1 MAWLRHQNRDGRNI
15 YIRPRGEHNL
25 SLVDDLTRDAVA
37 AMKRAGFSPAAVIE
51 TSPGNFQAW
60 LKHPEQLS
68 KELGTAAARKL
79 AERFGGDPG
88 AADWR
93 HFGRLAGFTNRKR
106 AYRNAETGL
115 HPFVKLIEASGTVYT
130 EADRFIGDVRAGVEA
145 EQHAREQ
152 QRRVLQSHTTPHS
165 TELRSIDSFRA
176 DPKYGGDGTRID
188 FAYAIYAASHGAGE
202 AQIAAAIRSRDLSH
216 KGGDAGKPI
225 MWNAPFEKR
234 SRAPGASRGADDL
247 GIPPGHRRSNALH
260 YKTYGEDGPG
270 CLRRRSPEASE
281 PIPLEWSGCIGRLRS
296 RHPRQAGTIKL
307 GCESH
312 RPFSGRP
319 QAGFPDMKGFSPRNL
334 KYMRAFAERLAE

>member
-1 MAWLRHQNRDGRNI
+1 MLPRVWDADTLLRSVAWLRHQNRDGRNI

-25 SLVDDLTRDAVA
+25 SLVDDLSRDAVA
-37 AMKRAGFSPAAVIE
+37 VMKRAGFSPAAVIE

-152 QRRVLQSHTTPHS
+152 QRRVLQSDTTLHS
-165 TELRSIDSFRA
+165 ELRSIDSFRA
-176 DPKYGGDGTRID
+176 DLKYGGDGTRVD
-188 FAYAIYAASHGAGE
+188 LAYAIYAASHGAGE

-216 KGGDAGKPI
+216 KGGERRQADYVERTIQKAV
-225 MWNAPFEKR
+225 ESTR
-234 SRAPGASRGADDL
+234 SQSRG
-247 GIPPGHRRSNALH
+247 R
-260 YKTYGEDGPG
+260 
-270 CLRRRSPEASE
+270 
-281 PIPLEWSGCIGRLRS
+281 
-296 RHPRQAGTIKL
+296 
-307 GCESH
+307 
-312 RPFSGRP
+312 
-319 QAGFPDMKGFSPRNL
+319 
-334 KYMRAFAERLAE
+334 